1 MLMGG
6 DAQGN
11 AALCRT
17 TLWQNPEPFNLK
29 TSVGTVARM
38 TKVLK
43 MGEKIAKY
51 SAAVAY
57 RYGEDRF
64 RDFFA
69 QIRRIRRSQ

>member
-1 MLMGG
+1 
-6 DAQGN
+6 
-11 AALCRT
+11 
-17 TLWQNPEPFNLK
+17 
-29 TSVGTVARM
+29 M

-43 MGEKIAKY
+43 MGGKIAKY

-64 RDFFA
+64 RDFSA